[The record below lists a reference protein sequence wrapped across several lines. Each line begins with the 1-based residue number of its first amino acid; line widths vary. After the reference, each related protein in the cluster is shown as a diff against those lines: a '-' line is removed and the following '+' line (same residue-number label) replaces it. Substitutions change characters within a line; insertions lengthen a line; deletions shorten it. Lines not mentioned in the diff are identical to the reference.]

1 MPTLT
6 VDLTE
11 LDITVTPEAR
21 GWVEAVD
28 SLGNPLPVV
37 ATAGTGLAFAAR
49 ALEFSTGGVAT
60 IVLPS
65 TADLEPAGTRYRV
78 YLTRADAV
86 TVPIAVGPFAFT
98 ASAGLHEVAALPPA
112 DVVSALNTLL
122 DGAET
127 SLGLIRDQAVLARDA
142 ARDAADDAATN
153 AAGGSGSS
161 ALIVVSGGTVD
172 LPDAQPNGYLIGYK
186 VTAPTTIEGVSFA
199 AGSYIFERDSGV
211 YGGWTY
217 RTLDT
222 ATQVVPS
229 PESVPPTAGTL
240 AASAITDTTA
250 TVTVTGAADETGL
263 GVAPYDFSADN
274 GATWTGYQASPEY
287 NWIGLTPAT
296 EYQMRHRVKDAAGNV
311 TVGTAITVTTSAA
324 SLAPSDVGTLF
335 FDYDA
340 STSMTLY
347 GDVTNVQQL
356 ADGTAG
362 ARHLIAADSGSA
374 PNKVTLNGK
383 DAAQFTPANSDRL
396 RYVGSYT
403 LAASTGY
410 TVCWV
415 GRIDTLAN
423 AVLLSAVGMTIRMT
437 LGGVVNAN
445 SGTATAQLLPTPAVS
460 AGGTYLIT
468 AAVTTGGVTLRVGA
482 AKDVETGTTVDA
494 TNNLALSALYSGT
507 GSEFAAVTVGRAWG
521 YAKAISDAEHEGLRA
536 WAQGEWGAA

>member
-1 MPTLT
+1 MNFDGPNYLITRD
-6 VDLTE
+6 DLDE
-11 LDITVTPEAR
+11 LVGE
-21 GWVEAVD
+21 E
-28 SLGNPLPVV
+28 
-37 ATAGTGLAFAAR
+37 AFAAVDADPNSLFR
-49 ALEFSTGGVAT
+49 LQQDARLGARIGEAIDAALEGYS
-60 IVLPS
+60 S
-65 TADLEPAGTRYRV
+65 S
-78 YLTRADAV
+78 LT
-86 TVPIAVGPFAFT
+86 
-98 ASAGLHEVAALPPA
+98 
-112 DVVSALNTLL
+112 
-122 DGAET
+122 
-127 SLGLIRDQAVLARDA
+127 
-142 ARDAADDAATN
+142 
-153 AAGGSGSS
+153 
-161 ALIVVSGGTVD
+161 VVSGGTVD
-172 LPDAQPNGYLIGYK
+172 LPDAQPDGYLIGYK

-217 RTLDT
+217 RTLDA
-222 ATQVVPS
+222 ATQVAPDT
-229 PESVPPTAGTL
+229 VPPTAGTL

-250 TVTVTGAADETGL
+250 TVTVTGAADGTGL

-274 GATWTGYQASPEY
+274 GATWTGYQAPPEY

-423 AVLLSAVGMTIRMT
+423 ATLLSAIGLTVKMTS
-437 LGGVVNAN
+437 GGVVNAT
-445 SGTATAQLLPTPAVS
+445 SGSTIAQQSGAVS

-468 AAVTTGGVTLRVGA
+468 VAVTTGGVTLRVSA
-482 AKDVETGTTVDA
+482 AKDVETGTVSDA
-494 TNNLALSALYSGT
+494 TNNLALSAIYSGS

-521 YAKAISDAEHEGLRA
+521 YAKAISDADHEGLRA

>member
-1 MPTLT
+1 MATRENLT
-6 VDLTE
+6 IDFNDLLGAE
-11 LDITVTPEAR
+11 VSRISAR
-21 GWVEAVD
+21 
-28 SLGNPLPVV
+28 LMTN
-37 ATAGTGLAFAAR
+37 
-49 ALEFSTGGVAT
+49 
-60 IVLPS
+60 LPS
-65 TADLEPAGTRYRV
+65 GA
-78 YLTRADAV
+78 AV
-86 TVPIAVGPFAFT
+86 MDETNKTVNLGSGKVAVGQDGKATLPLILTDSTDLNIAANTLQYRLLAEAAVGGDRPKFDSGWFAFT
-98 ASAGLHEVAALPPA
+98 A
-112 DVVSALNTLL
+112 
-122 DGAET
+122 
-127 SLGLIRDQAVLARDA
+127 
-142 ARDAADDAATN
+142 AADITELDLQQPALIPS
-153 AAGGSGSS
+153 GPGGSS
-161 ALIVVSGGTVD
+161 ALIVVNGGTVD
-172 LPDAQPNGYLIGYK
+172 LPDAQPDGYLIGYK
-186 VTAPTTIEGVSFA
+186 VTATTTIEGVSFA

-222 ATQVVPS
+222 ATQVAPS

-240 AASAITDTTA
+240 ASSAITETGFTL
-250 TVTVTGAADETGL
+250 TVSGAADETAL
-263 GVAPYDFSADN
+263 AAAPYAFSTDD
-274 GATWTGYQASPEY
+274 GGSWTAYQSSAVY
-287 NWIGLTPAT
+287 AVTGKTAAPA
-296 EYQMRHRVKDAAGNV
+296 YQCKHRDKDPAGNV

-415 GRIDTLAN
+415 GRIDTLAD
-423 AVLLSAVGMTIRMT
+423 ATLLSAVGMTIRMT
-437 LGGVVNAN
+437 STGVASAT
-445 SGTATAQLLPTPAVS
+445 SGSTIAQLADAVS
-460 AGGTYLIT
+460 AGGAYLIT

-482 AKDVETGTTVDA
+482 AKDVETGTVADA
-494 TNNLALSALYSGT
+494 TNNLALSALYTGT

-521 YAKAISDAEHEGLRA
+521 YAKAISDADHEGLRA